1 MGRQQVKVGQHKAQV
16 ERHKAQVE
24 RRRARG
30 ATNPRSWK
38 GLHGWVDQ
46 PRAQP
51 VEERL
56 VVERQVEGLAPRQP
70 LAGLVVDVRPGGEVV
85 VGGLLEDLAP
95 HCGECALRVFR
106 STICSQTVEETEYP
120 NHKYPHAWFRGENA
134 SAWLRET
141 CHWRWP

>member
-1 MGRQQVKVGQHKAQV
+1 MERREAKAEQHKATAVQ
-16 ERHKAQVE
+16 HK
-24 RRRARG
+24 ARG

-85 VGGLLEDLAP
+85 AGAQPEDLAP
-95 HCGECALRVFR
+95 RCGVCGPRVFR
-106 STICSQTVEETEYP
+106 STTCSPTVEGTGYP
-120 NHKYPHAWFRGENA
+120 NHIYPHAWFRGENA
-134 SAWLRET
+134 SAGLLET
-141 CHWRWP
+141 YHWR